1 MQRRAFVTGLSAAA
15 AALPL
20 KARAGEAG
28 RLPVVGLVFGS
39 PPVGDITGPEPVY
52 PIMRAFLQG
61 LSDHGWVDGRTVVI
75 ERRSFES
82 RPERAPAIFAD
93 LAARGVDVIVYTWVQ
108 SSYDAVNKM
117 TPTIPTAALFAT
129 DPVAD
134 GIIAS
139 LARPGGNL
147 TGVTVDTG
155 LEFVAKRLQLLKE
168 IAPGIVRVAIVGQR
182 EFLES
187 YARRAVAGP
196 TVFFAPVDGPE
207 QLDEAFAAIERER
220 IDALSVLEGPVMY
233 AQRRRVIAFAAAHR
247 LPAAY
252 PWREAVADGGLT
264 SYGRVTAESW
274 RQLAGIVDRILKGAK
289 PADIPVER
297 PTRFELVI
305 NRKTADALGLTIPPL
320 LLARADE
327 IIE

>member
-15 AALPL
+15 AFPL

-28 RLPVVGLVFGS
+28 RLPVVGIVFGS
-39 PPVGDITGPEPVY
+39 PPVGDIAGPEPVY

-61 LSDHGWVDGRTVVI
+61 LRDHGWVEGRTVVI
-75 ERRSFES
+75 ERRTLES

-93 LAARGVDVIVYTWVQ
+93 LAARGVDVIVYTWIR
-108 SSYDAVNKM
+108 SSYDAANK

-129 DPVAD
+129 DPVVD
-134 GIIAS
+134 GLISS

-196 TVFFAPVDGPE
+196 TAFFAQVDGPE
-207 QLDEAFAAIERER
+207 QLDEAFEAIERER

-233 AQRRRVIAFAAAHR
+233 AQRRRVVAFAAAHR

-264 SYGRVTAESW
+264 SYGRVTTESW

-305 NRKTADALGLTIPPL
+305 NLKTATALGLTIPPL